1 MTASVRVRL
10 QLRLFEN
17 LGKSVRP
24 PSIEGRNSAMDKVDA
39 MTIKNFGQA
48 QTTESLTAATGVWI
62 ATCLVQ
68 SLSRLKTI
76 AGIRLEV

>member
-1 MTASVRVRL
+1 MTAPVRAPL
-10 QLRLFEN
+10 QLWLLEN

-24 PSIEGRNSAMDKVDA
+24 PSIGGRNSGMDKVDA
-39 MTIKNFGQA
+39 MTIKNFGQG
-48 QTTESLTAATGVWI
+48 QTTESLTAATVVWI

-68 SLSRLKTI
+68 SPSRLKTI